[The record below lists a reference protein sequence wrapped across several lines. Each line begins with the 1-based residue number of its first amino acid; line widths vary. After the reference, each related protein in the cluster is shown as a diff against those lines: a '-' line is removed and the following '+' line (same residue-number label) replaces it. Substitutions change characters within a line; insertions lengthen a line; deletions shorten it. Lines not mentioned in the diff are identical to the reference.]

1 MRDLIKREKKLQMLY
16 HTYYNLLTDNAR
28 QTRFIASSLSNL
40 LNNLS
45 EGIHKIKC
53 EHCNKCYLEYT
64 NAKDDLI
71 KY

>member
-1 MRDLIKREKKLQMLY
+1 MLY
-16 HTYYNLLTDNAR
+16 HTYYNLLTDNA
-28 QTRFIASSLSNL
+28 RFIASSLSNL

>member
-28 QTRFIASSLSNL
+28 FIASSLSNL

-53 EHCNKCYLEYT
+53 YLEYT

>member
-28 QTRFIASSLSNL
+28 FIASSLSNL

-45 EGIHKIKC
+45 EGIHKIEC

>member
-1 MRDLIKREKKLQMLY
+1 MIRDLIKREKKLQILY
-16 HTYYNLLTDNAR
+16 HTYYNSLTDNA
-28 QTRFIASSLSNL
+28 RFIASSLSNL
-40 LNNLS
+40 LNKLA

-53 EHCNKCYLEYT
+53 KQCNKCCLEYT